1 MQSLKGW
8 KFPIQVDED
17 TGKIK
22 TIEDNDNVKQAIRI
36 ILSTQRYER
45 KIVFNFGTDLRAFM
59 FEIVNPEFIST
70 LKEAI
75 SSSLRRWESH
85 ISDMNVS
92 IKASMGPVSIVEANV
107 DYITDIEPTQER
119 ISTRIDANDKE

>member
-1 MQSLKGW
+1 MSILKGW

-22 TIEDNDNVKQAIRI
+22 TIEDNENVRQSIRI
-36 ILSTQRYER
+36 ILGTQRYER

-75 SSSLRRWESH
+75 ISSLK
-85 ISDMNVS
+85 IFP
-92 IKASMGPVSIVEANV
+92 IKIFNF
-107 DYITDIEPTQER
+107 I
-119 ISTRIDANDKE
+119 

>member
-1 MQSLKGW
+1 MPNLKGW

-22 TIEDNDNVKQAIRI
+22 TIENNENIKQSIRI
-36 ILSTQRYER
+36 ILETQKHER
-45 KIVFNFGTDLRAFM
+45 KIFTNFGTNLRSFM

-75 SSSLRRWESH
+75 DSSLRTWESH
-85 ISDMNVS
+85 IDDMNVS
-92 IKASMGPVSIVEANV
+92 VRATSGPVSIVRANI
-107 DYITDIEPTQER
+107 DYITDLEPTQER
-119 ISTRIDANDKE
+119 VSARIDENDKE

>member
-1 MQSLKGW
+1 MSILKGW

-22 TIEDNDNVKQAIRI
+22 TIEDNENVRQSIRI
-36 ILSTQRYER
+36 ILGTQRYER

-75 SSSLRRWESH
+75 ISSLKNWENH
-85 ISDMNVS
+85 IRDLNVS
-92 IKASMGPVSIVEANV
+92 IKASMGPISIVEANV

-119 ISTRIDANDKE
+119 ISTRLDANDKE